1 VPAQFQCPFCGQP
14 YTLTDEQLPIYSGKT
29 IACTQCKQEFTL
41 GQFVPS
47 ASPATGRTEIPAPAP
62 MAQPMQPLGQP
73 PIAQYGGYYAQRSNG
88 IAIASVVCGA
98 MGFVIPLIGGLLGI
112 IFGIIGLRKTR
123 DPSVGGK
130 GLAITGLSLGAA
142 SLLLSGCM
150 MSILL
155 PSLNRA
161 RETANRVKCA
171 SNMRIIGQALL
182 LYANQNHGAY
192 PPKLEDLIT
201 AQLIDGQPFV
211 CPSTNDTVAPGIGN
225 AQATNLSAGGHLS
238 YVYIG
243 QKLSPSSPADQVLVC
258 ELPSNHNNDGGNFLF
273 ADGHVEFFN
282 GPNVQKMIA
291 NLKAGKNPPLP

>member
-1 VPAQFQCPFCGQP
+1 M
-14 YTLTDEQLPIYSGKT
+14 YSGKT
-29 IACTQCKQEFTL
+29 IACTQCRQEFTL
-41 GQFVPS
+41 GQLVPS
-47 ASPATGRTEIPAPAP
+47 AAPATGRTEMPAPAP
-62 MAQPMQPLGQP
+62 MAQPMQPIGQP
-73 PIAQYGGYYAQRSNG
+73 PIASYGGYQTQRTNG

-98 MGFVIPLIGGLLGI
+98 MGFVIPLVGGLLGI

-142 SLLLSGCM
+142 SLFLSGCM

-171 SNMRIIGQALL
+171 SNMRQIGQALM
-182 LYANQNHGAY
+182 LYANQNHGVY

-201 AQLIDGQPFV
+201 AQLLDGQSFV
-211 CPSTNDTVAPGIGN
+211 CPSSDDTVAPGSGN

-243 QKLSPSSPADQVLVC
+243 QKLSPSAPADQVLVY

-273 ADGHVEFFN
+273 ADGHVEFFT
-282 GPNVQKMIA
+282 GSDAQKMIA
-291 NLKAGKNPPLP
+291 KLEAGKNPPYP